1 MDFSLTKGFG
11 FIVDFLLIIFLIA
24 GIVGGYKK
32 GFLEST
38 IRLIGNIVTFLGAY
52 LLKGP
57 LSIYLYT
64 NLPFF
69 DLGGFF
75 EGLSVLNVIIYELI
89 AFIILWVLFSVI
101 LGILAKVFKLEKLLM
116 TIVAKLRLPN
126 KILGGIFG
134 FLEMYLFVYFFVLIA
149 MFFANFNNYD
159 MDKRLASYVFKTPF
173 LNETFAPTY
182 NALEDIVE
190 LTIKYDNN
198 NDKVSLNTEALGIL
212 IEYGLIKEEDI
223 NTLINDEKIDVNL
236 AETTK

>member
-1 MDFSLTKGFG
+1 MDFNLVKGFG
-11 FIVDFLLIIFLIA
+11 FIVDFLLIVFLIA

-89 AFIILWVLFSVI
+89 AFVILWVLFSVI
-101 LGILAKVFKLEKLLM
+101 LGILFKVFKLEKLLM

-159 MDKRLASYVFKTPF
+159 MDNRLAGYVFRTPF

-182 NALEDIVE
+182 SALEDIVE

-198 NDKVSLNTEALGIL
+198 NDTVSLNTEALGIL
-212 IEYGLIKEEDI
+212 SEYGLISEEDI
-223 NTLINDEKIDVNL
+223 NILINDEKIDVNL
-236 AETTK
+236 EK

>member
-1 MDFSLTKGFG
+1 M
-11 FIVDFLLIIFLIA
+11 
-24 GIVGGYKK
+24 
-32 GFLEST
+32 
-38 IRLIGNIVTFLGAY
+38 
-52 LLKGP
+52 LKGP

-89 AFIILWVLFSVI
+89 AFIILWVLFSII

-159 MDKRLASYVFKTPF
+159 MDDRLASYVFKTP
-173 LNETFAPTY
+173 LLYETFSPTY
-182 NALEDIVE
+182 GALEDIIE
-190 LTIKYDNN
+190 IADAYKNN
-198 NDKVSLNTEALGIL
+198 NDKISLNEDAIDIL
-212 IEYGLIKEEDI
+212 IEYNILDQETVDLLVNNGKLDVKEK
-223 NTLINDEKIDVNL
+223 EKSLEN
-236 AETTK
+236 